1 GAVCPRYAAG
11 SDVQPPPD
19 IFSSGGKLH
28 VALSYLTTVDDFGR
42 TLFCYQTPDG
52 LEAPTLHVQPGDVA
66 QIDLTNMLPPGGDM
80 HPVSPQRYGIC
91 GDRHMSSTSVNMHF
105 HGLNVS

>member
-1 GAVCPRYAAG
+1 MRRILIAAAIAACTIAIPNLAAAAGAVCPRYAAG

-80 HPVSPQRYGIC
+80 HPVS
-91 GDRHMSSTSVNMHF
+91 
-105 HGLNVS
+105 